1 MIDLSNSK
9 PFANGGNRACYQ
21 HPNNK
26 NICLKITHEG
36 LAKKLKKSA
45 PWYKKLRRAQSFDD
59 NIREKNGYKQK
70 AILNNEPKIW
80 NHLAKWYGFEET
92 SNGLASATELILN
105 DGQIA
110 ETLESYLKK
119 HGKDNKINKAINDF
133 EIWLLDTLLLTKN
146 ILPHNVVVKNTDEK
160 LILKIVDGLGCQ
172 SFLPFPKIS
181 KNFARRYVLR
191 RIELMHSRINWD
203 LSGKKGSWK

>member
-26 NICLKITHEG
+26 NICLKITHARLPE
-36 LAKKLKKSA
+36 KLKKSA
-45 PWYKKLRRAQSFDD
+45 PWYKKFRRAQSFDD
-59 NIREKNGYKQK
+59 NIREKNGYEQK
-70 AILNNEPKIW
+70 AVLNNEPKIW
-80 NHLAKWYGFEET
+80 NHLARWYGFEET

-119 HGKDNKINKAINDF
+119 HGKDNKINEAINDF

-146 ILPHNVVVKNTDEK
+146 ILPHNVVVKETDKK

-172 SFLPFPKIS
+172 SFLPFPRIS

-203 LSGKKGSWK
+203 LSGRKGSWK

>member
-26 NICLKITHEG
+26 NICLKITHAG
-36 LAKKLKKSA
+36 LPEKLKKSA
-45 PWYKKLRRAQSFDD
+45 PWYKKFRRAQSFDD
-59 NIREKNGYKQK
+59 NIRERNGYKQK
-70 AILNNEPKIW
+70 AVLNNEPKIW
-80 NHLAKWYGFEET
+80 DHLVRWYGFEET
-92 SNGLASATELILN
+92 SNGLASATELIIN

-119 HGKDNKINKAINDF
+119 HGKDSKINEAINDF

-146 ILPHNVVVKNTDEK
+146 ILPHNVVVKKTDEK

-172 SFLPFPKIS
+172 NFLPFPKIS

>member
-21 HPNNK
+21 HPNNI
-26 NICLKITHEG
+26 NICLKITHAG
-36 LAKKLKKSA
+36 LPDKLKKSA
-45 PWYKKLRRAQSFDD
+45 PWYKKFRKTQSFDD
-59 NIREKNGYKQK
+59 NIRERNGYEQK
-70 AILNNEPKIW
+70 AVLNNEPKIW
-80 NHLAKWYGFEET
+80 DHLVRWYGFEET

-105 DGQIA
+105 DSQIA

-119 HGKDNKINKAINDF
+119 HGKDSKINEAINDF

-146 ILPHNVVVKNTDEK
+146 ILPHNVVVKETDKK
-160 LILKIVDGLGCQ
+160 LILKIVDGLCCQ

-203 LSGKKGSWK
+203 LSGRKGSWK